1 MYSRENNDALRDWDQ
16 MDHMTYKEFVQEGA
30 WLTQG
35 LLVNMQ
41 DSYVEMVKMPTGS
54 DKRNKSKEGGFPPD
68 QKGKR
73 GIKKKKSDPNT
84 SSNKQFEKSK

>member
-16 MDHMTYKEFVQEGA
+16 MEHMTYKEFVQEGP

-41 DSYVEMVKMPTGS
+41 DSYVDMVKMPTVS
-54 DKRNKSKEGGFPPD
+54 HKSKEGGFPPD
-68 QKGKR
+68 QQGKK
-73 GIKKKKSDPNT
+73 GIKKKTSDPNA
-84 SSNKQFEKSK
+84 SSKQFEKSKRKH